1 MSDKHILNEEKPQR
15 DLGYRE
21 FQDTSNIIDSQKLII
36 VMVGLPARGKSYI
49 R

>member
-1 MSDKHILNEEKPQR
+1 MSDKHILTEEKPQR
-15 DLGYRE
+15 DLGFRE
-21 FQDTSNIIDSQKLII
+21 FQDCNNMIDSQKLII